1 MIGDIVRESYRFPV
15 VCSLALL
22 LGCGQSGGLT
32 GSVSYNGQPVERGSI
47 AFSPVDGKGPV
58 FGGKIENG
66 KFDIPTAHAGKK
78 RAVVRGIRE
87 GVVPQSREEA
97 DAAAKAGTFKLPDY
111 IAEDA
116 AGNSQEVDVSGGG
129 QTLDFAITGPPRD

>member
-1 MIGDIVRESYRFPV
+1 MRGDNRFPMLV
-15 VCSLALL
+15 GLSLLI
-22 LGCGQSGGLT
+22 GCGQAGGLT

-47 AFSPVDGKGPV
+47 AFTPVDGKGPV

-66 KFDIPTAHAGKK
+66 KFDIPTAHPGKK
-78 RAVVRGIRE
+78 KAVVRGIRE

-116 AGNSQEVDVSGGG
+116 AGNSQEVDVTGGG